1 MVFKSIFLLNQVI
14 VFVANKK
21 DNIMLQRATS
31 LNSLNAVTGII
42 TKSTSNIEKM
52 ANKFKHTKPDVEE
65 QPLKQTQITG
75 EKSGVFSSTV
85 KKKKKKEKQ
94 VNEMRSNLKVGDEI
108 VTIGGIHGTICKVKD
123 EYLTIQ
129 VGADKTKLEMTRWS
143 VSRVVSNDPAPRKAA
158 AQEER
163 P

>member
-94 VNEMRSNLKVGDEI
+94 EESPQLPLNRQTVKKELSRNRQTVKKVLDEI
-108 VTIGGIHGTICKVKD
+108 KLS
-123 EYLTIQ
+123 YR
-129 VGADKTKLEMTRWS
+129 TKLIEVAIS
-143 VSRVVSNDPAPRKAA
+143 QFKDSRCLDGVKFFKFKIKI
-158 AQEER
+158 
-163 P
+163 